1 MRLEWGYR
9 DNAKPYNIVCGVHEQ
24 FLCRF
29 EIKPETAQ
37 KRWVNEWTQHANAAH
52 QKYRKNTHFGSP
64 SLSSSSTSVYQIA
77 VCAHTINHITF
88 RILKIG
94 KILMHVAE
102 IPFAHFIVEPKNYNL
117 WNATT
122 TPKRNKTISIHFA
135 AFMPL
140 PCAFR

>member
-1 MRLEWGYR
+1 MQNHTILYVVYMSNFFAVSKSNPKQPKKG
-9 DNAKPYNIVCGVHEQ
+9 
-24 FLCRF
+24 
-29 EIKPETAQ
+29 
-37 KRWVNEWTQHANAAH
+37 EWTNEHNMQMQHT
-52 QKYRKNTHFGSP
+52 KNTEKTHISALCLSP
-64 SLSSSSTSVYQIA
+64 SSTSVYQIA